1 MNLKGK
7 RICDNCFTEIKS
19 EPCKTCSYKKSLY
32 HPEPG
37 ILPVGTIL
45 KHRYHIGQVLGRGG
59 FGITYK
65 AYDSQ
70 NDVIVAIKEY
80 YPNGIAHRDTGTTQM
95 SVTDSSQTDAFKSG
109 ADKFFEEAKTVSRF
123 NGNPNIVNVYEFFYE
138 NSTVYYVMEYLEG
151 CDLKYYIKNNGGKIS
166 QGKVMTVLNV
176 VTDALVI
183 THSLNVLHRDI
194 SPDNIFIQGDGSVKL
209 IDFGAARQVLAE
221 QSKSLSVILKQG
233 FAPLEQYQRKGK
245 QGPWT
250 DIYALG
256 ATCLYALTGVIPDDA
271 TERIEEPELGNAS
284 DYGIDEDFWKIIEKC
299 LAIRT
304 ADRYQNVL
312 ELKQD
317 LAGLGIVP
325 EPLIKEE
332 TDIPLTVA
340 VPFGDTGM
348 SEQALVHTYV
358 PQEVLNNTSEKGS
371 DIGETVLHTE
381 NADVTDAQN
390 LTIQN
395 TGAQPT
401 GNSGISNTI
410 NEESDK
416 DEEGGVAF
424 FRNHKLIIMIAIFL
438 IIVIIIIAVVFV
450 VVNSRNNSGI
460 VNQPETEKFTH
471 SENGTTDKEET
482 GESSGED
489 VTETVD
495 ETDDETD
502 DSETTSSD
510 RTEPTQTDDTQPS
523 ESEGEENTEDMTTTP
538 SETSGKPT
546 ETTTQKP
553 TQKPTETPTQKPTQK
568 PTEAPTQK
576 PTQKPTE
583 APTQKP
589 TEKPTEAPTQKPT
602 EKPTEAPTQKPT
614 EPPTTE
620 PATQKPTEPPTTE
633 PTTEEPT
640 TEESYVINRECSVYV
655 DLFHSTNVFG
665 TSVFSWSGYYTG
677 EWKDGMPNGQGYFI
691 VNKSESANV
700 YEFTVYRIVEG
711 EWLNGY
717 LHGKGTILNLE
728 TLSSKSA
735 PTIFTTDWSPYLTS
749 SGTPK
754 KEGNISVEFLD
765 IVTGTYDM
773 GAPGYTM
780 YGYKAK
786 ADGISGYGPYNG
798 NRMTYDSTRWDKHF
812 TFDSAK

>member
-7 RICDNCFTEIKS
+7 RICDNCFAEIKS
-19 EPCKTCSYKKSLY
+19 EPCKMCSYKKSLY

-37 ILPVGTIL
+37 ILPVGTVL
-45 KHRYHIGQVLGRGG
+45 KHRYHIGHVLGRGG

-70 NDVIVAIKEY
+70 NDVSVAIKEY

-95 SVTDSSQTDAFKSG
+95 SVTDSSQTDAFKNG

-358 PQEVLNNTSEKGS
+358 PQEVLNNTSEKNS
-371 DIGETVLHTE
+371 DIGATILHTE

-401 GNSGISNTI
+401 GNSGVSNTT

-471 SENGTTDKEET
+471 SENDATDKEET

-502 DSETTSSD
+502 DI
-510 RTEPTQTDDTQPS
+510 QPS
-523 ESEGEENTEDMTTTP
+523 ESEGEENTEDMTTGP
-538 SETSGKPT
+538 SQTAGKPT
-546 ETTTQKP
+546 DTTTQKP
-553 TQKPTETPTQKPTQK
+553 TQKPTETPTQKPTQKPTETQTQKPTQKPMETPTQKPTQK

-589 TEKPTEAPTQKPT
+589 TQKPTEAPTQ
-602 EKPTEAPTQKPT
+602 KPTEAPTQKPT

-620 PATQKPTEPPTTE
+620 PV
-633 PTTEEPT
+633 TEET
-640 TEESYVINRECSVYV
+640 YVYNRYTSVMVDYV
-655 DLFHSTNVFG
+655 SSTNKYGNTYVG
-665 TSVFSWSGYYTG
+665 SHYGYYTG
-677 EWKDGMPNGQGYFI
+677 EWKDGCPNGKGYFI
-691 VNKSESANV
+691 DSRESYNIKD
-700 YEFTVYRIVEG
+700 FTSYTICEG
-711 EWLNGY
+711 EWVNGY
-717 LHGKGTILNLE
+717 LHGNGTRLDLE
-728 TLSSKSA
+728 TMSSKTA
-735 PTIFTTDWSPYLTS
+735 PTIYTTDWSVYIVDMGTPIQG
-749 SGTPK
+749 SGTRG
-754 KEGNISVEFLD
+754 ESID
-765 IVTGTYDM
+765 IVYGVWDM
-773 GAPGYTM
+773 GAPATSTMNAYAGRVGSAMGNVVGYWS
-780 YGYKAK
+780 
-786 ADGISGYGPYNG
+786 ISTNG
-798 NRMTYDSTRWDKHF
+798 EGLKKESDWNGQF